1 VIVVVKVGSSS
12 LTDAAGIVD
21 ATTIGR
27 LADDAARAVAEGH
40 EVVVVSSGAIA
51 AGLPALGLRA
61 RPAVIGVLQ
70 AVAAVGQPLLMA
82 EWREAFA
89 RQGLVAG
96 QVLVTPYDFL
106 HRSQYLHARET
117 LRRLLDLGVVPIVNE
132 NDTLADDEIRFGD
145 NDRIAALVAHLVSA
159 DLLLLLTDQ
168 AGLYTAD
175 PRQDPDARLIEVV
188 PDLEAQL
195 DHIVAGA
202 GTERGSGGMSSK
214 LAAARIAAW
223 SGVRA
228 VIAAADRPGALIAA
242 IAGEPVGT
250 TVLPRARRLPSR
262 KLWIAFAQAPR
273 GRIVVDAGAR
283 DALVEGG
290 RSLLPA
296 GVRGV
301 EGDFDVEDPVE
312 IAEATSRRPFA
323 RGLARYDAADLRT
336 VAGRRTGDLPEGAP
350 HEVVHRDDLVV
361 LP

>member
-1 VIVVVKVGSSS
+1 VIVVVKVGTSS
-12 LTDAAGIVD
+12 LTDEHGAIDTAS
-21 ATTIGR
+21 IGR
-27 LADDAARAVAEGH
+27 LADDVAEASAGGH
-40 EVVVVSSGAIA
+40 EVVLVTSGAVA
-51 AGLPALGLRA
+51 AGLPALGLA
-61 RPAVIGVLQ
+61 TRPTVVGVLQ

-82 EWREAFA
+82 EWRQALA
-89 RQGLVAG
+89 RRGLVAG
-96 QVLVTPYDFL
+96 QVLMTPYDFL
-106 HRSQYLHARET
+106 HRSRYLFARET
-117 LRRLLDLGVVPIVNE
+117 LRRLLDLRVVPVVNE
-132 NDTLADDEIRFGD
+132 NDTLSDDEIRFGD

-175 PRQDPDARLIEVV
+175 PRRDPDARLIEVV

-195 DHIVAGA
+195 DHIAAGA

-214 LAAARIAAW
+214 LTAARIAAW

-228 VIAAADRPGALIAA
+228 VIAAAGRPGALAGA
-242 IAGEPVGT
+242 IAGDTVGT

-262 KLWIAFAQAPR
+262 KLWIAFAQPPR
-273 GRIVVDAGAR
+273 GRIVVDEGAR
-283 DALVEGG
+283 NALVDGG

-296 GVRGV
+296 GVRAV
-301 EGDFDVEDPVE
+301 EGEFEIEDPVD
-312 IAEATSRRPFA
+312 IAEASARHPFA
-323 RGLARYDAADLRT
+323 RGLVRYGAAGLRD

>member
-12 LTDAAGIVD
+12 LTDEHGALDVD
-21 ATTIGR
+21 SIGR
-27 LADDAARAVAEGH
+27 LTDDVAEAAATGH
-40 EVVVVSSGAIA
+40 QVVVVTSGAVA
-51 AGLPALGLRA
+51 AGLPALGLA
-61 RPAVIGVLQ
+61 TRPTVVGVLQ

-82 EWREAFA
+82 EWRQALA
-89 RQGLVAG
+89 QRGLVAG
-96 QVLVTPYDFL
+96 QVLMTPYDFL
-106 HRSQYLHARET
+106 HRSRYLFARET
-117 LRRLLDLGVVPIVNE
+117 MRRLLDLRVVPVVNE

-175 PRQDPDARLIEVV
+175 PRLDPDARLIEVV

-195 DHIVAGA
+195 DHIAGGA
-202 GTERGSGGMSSK
+202 GTDRGSGGMSSK
-214 LAAARIAAW
+214 LTAARIAAW

-228 VIAAADRPGALIAA
+228 VIAAAGRTGALADA
-242 IAGEPVGT
+242 IAGKPVGT

-262 KLWIAFAQAPR
+262 KLWIAFAQPPR
-273 GRIVVDAGAR
+273 GRIVVDEGAR
-283 DALVEGG
+283 AALVDGG

-296 GVRGV
+296 GVRAV
-301 EGDFDVEDPVE
+301 EGDFEVEDPVD
-312 IAEATSRRPFA
+312 IAVVSSRRPFA
-323 RGLARYDAADLRT
+323 RGLARYDAQGLRD
-336 VAGRRTGDLPEGAP
+336 VAGRRTGDLPDGAP